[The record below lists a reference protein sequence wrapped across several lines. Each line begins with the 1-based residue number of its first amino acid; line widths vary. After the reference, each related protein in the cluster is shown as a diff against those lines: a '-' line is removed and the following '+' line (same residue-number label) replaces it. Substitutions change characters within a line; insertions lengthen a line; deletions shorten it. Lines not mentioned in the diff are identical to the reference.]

1 MTGFIN
7 DLRYAARQLR
17 KSPGFTAVSVLTLAL
32 GIGANTGIFTLV
44 NAVLLK
50 SLPVPNPEQLYLVR
64 QRDRFAEQ
72 TRVSYP
78 LYVRMMKVMPA
89 SADLA
94 ATSRA
99 SDFYLRIGGSQPEM
113 TKGQLVSGNYFRTF
127 ATYPVL
133 GRLLTAND
141 NQSIDS
147 HPVAVISYGCWK
159 RRFSLD
165 RDVVGRE
172 LSINGVRF
180 TVVGVTAEKFFGAE
194 PGRAPDFWLPLM
206 MQSSLH
212 FAQHYS
218 KSTAADADKPWV
230 SQEDITWLDMIVRV
244 RDRADLPQIS
254 GVLNQ
259 LFLQNLQR
267 SSLGTN
273 SHQDQA
279 QLENQL
285 ELEPGGQGTKSLQRE
300 FSQPLLVLAGMVG
313 LVLLIACANLA
324 SLLLARATTRTREIA
339 VRLSIGATRI
349 RLVRQL
355 LTECLLL
362 SILGGL
368 LGIVVAYWCE
378 AVLPKWASGGASPIP
393 LNLAPDGRVLV
404 FSIFVVLV
412 TGVLFGLAPAFQ
424 ATHVEP
430 AHALKTN
437 ARWALGAQRS
447 GAHWSLRQTL
457 VVAQFA
463 LSLVLLVGAGLFI
476 RTLRNYVTLNPGFD
490 SNHLLTVWIDTNI
503 RHYRHDQLIAFYQQV
518 LDRVHAIPGVRS
530 ASLATCGLAS
540 SCRSASDIY
549 LPGNNSLAATP
560 QTNIVSLRY
569 FDNVGM
575 PLLRGRDFTQ
585 ADSEKAP
592 HVAIINQSLAQKL
605 FAGADAIGRHFGY
618 DSAGANEFQI
628 VGVVAD
634 AQVNSV
640 REIPPPMVYFPLL
653 QFITNVESLD
663 VRAVGN
669 PSGVA
674 QQVRQ
679 VLTSVD
685 SDLPIGEITTMTEQV
700 RGDLAQPQLI
710 ARLTAMFGA
719 LALGLACLGLH
730 GVMSYM
736 VARRT
741 SELGIR
747 LALGASRNALLWLV
761 SGQMLIVVSAG
772 IAAGLLLSFLAG
784 RTVRSLL
791 FGLSPDDPL
800 TMLCAA
806 AVLVVVSVGAG
817 LTPAWRATHIN
828 PNEALRSE

>member
-1 MTGFIN
+1 
-7 DLRYAARQLR
+7 
-17 KSPGFTAVSVLTLAL
+17 
-32 GIGANTGIFTLV
+32 
-44 NAVLLK
+44 
-50 SLPVPNPEQLYLVR
+50 
-64 QRDRFAEQ
+64 
-72 TRVSYP
+72 
-78 LYVRMMKVMPA
+78 
-89 SADLA
+89 
-94 ATSRA
+94 
-99 SDFYLRIGGSQPEM
+99 
-113 TKGQLVSGNYFRTF
+113 
-127 ATYPVL
+127 
-133 GRLLTAND
+133 
-141 NQSIDS
+141 
-147 HPVAVISYGCWK
+147 
-159 RRFSLD
+159 
-165 RDVVGRE
+165 
-172 LSINGVRF
+172 
-180 TVVGVTAEKFFGAE
+180 
-194 PGRAPDFWLPLM
+194 

-230 SQEDITWLDMIVRV
+230 SQEDITWLDMIARI
-244 RDRADLPQIS
+244 RNRTDLPQIS

-267 SSLGTN
+267 NGLGTN

-300 FSQPLLVLAGMVG
+300 FSKPLLVLAGMVG

-339 VRLSIGATRI
+339 VRLSVGATRI
-349 RLVRQL
+349 RLARQL

-378 AVLPKWASGGASPIP
+378 AVLPKWASGGALPIP
-393 LNLAPDGRVLV
+393 LNLAPDVRVLL
-404 FSIFVVLV
+404 FSSFVVLV
-412 TGVLFGLAPAFQ
+412 AGVLFGLAPAFQ

-430 AHALKTN
+430 VHALKTN
-437 ARWALGAQRS
+437 ASWAPGAQSS
-447 GAHWSLRQTL
+447 GTRWSLRQTL

-463 LSLVLLVGAGLFI
+463 FSLVLLVGAGLFI
-476 RTLRNYVTLNPGFD
+476 QTLRNYVTLDPGFD
-490 SNHLLTVWIDTNI
+490 TNHLLTVWLDTNI
-503 RHYRHDQLIAFYQQV
+503 RHYRHDQLVAFYQQV
-518 LDRVHAIPGVRS
+518 LDRVREIRGVRS

-549 LPGNNSLAATP
+549 LPGDNSLAATP

-575 PLLRGRDFTQ
+575 PLLRGRDFTP
-585 ADSEKAP
+585 ADNEKAP
-592 HVAIINQSLAQKL
+592 HVAIINQSLAHKL

-618 DSAGANEFQI
+618 DSASANEFQI
-628 VGVVAD
+628 VGVVTD

-640 REIPPPMVYFPLL
+640 REIPPPMIYFPLL

-663 VRAVGN
+663 VRAVGD
-669 PSGVA
+669 PSAVA

-685 SDLPIGEITTMTEQV
+685 PDLPIGEIITMTEQV
-700 RGDLAQPQLI
+700 HGDLAQPRLI

-719 LALGLACLGLH
+719 LALGLACLGLY
-730 GVMSYM
+730 GVMSYT
-736 VARRT
+736 VAHRT

-761 SGQMLIVVSAG
+761 SRQMVVVIGTG
-772 IAAGLLLSFLAG
+772 IAAGLLLSSLAG

-791 FGLSPDDPL
+791 FGLSPYDPVI
-800 TMLCAA
+800 MLCAA
-806 AVLVVVSVGAG
+806 AVLVVVSIGAG
-817 LTPAWRATHIN
+817 LRPAWRATHID